1 MNLAIYLCLGCMLA
15 FGILAATSRKLIISA
30 VALATVSAALG
41 VLMYV
46 LGAHSAA
53 IFEVSVCSGLVT
65 VIFISAVSLSNGDKQ
80 VEAQDIASV
89 PRKKRFLP
97 AILIGAGALLMIA
110 AGLSGFSLGEPA
122 AATSGASFQE
132 VFWETCQADIF
143 GQMVALIAGATAI
156 VVFFKES
163 EDK

>member
-15 FGILAATSRKLIISA
+15 FGVLAATSRKLILSA
-30 VALATVSAALG
+30 VALAVVSAALG

-46 LGAHSAA
+46 LGAHTAA

-80 VEAQDIASV
+80 IEAQDTAE
-89 PRKKRFLP
+89 PRRKKRFLP
-97 AILIGAGALLMIA
+97 LILIAAGAVLMIA
-110 AGLSGFSLGEPA
+110 AGLTGFSLGTP
-122 AATSGASFQE
+122 SASPSDAQFSE
-132 VFWETCQADIF
+132 VFWESCQADIF
-143 GQMVALIAGATAI
+143 GQMVALLAGASAI

-163 EDK
+163 ENK

>member
-1 MNLAIYLCLGCMLA
+1 MNLAIYVCLGCMLA
-15 FGILAATSRKLIISA
+15 FGIFAATSRKLIISA
-30 VALATVSAALG
+30 VALAIVSAALG

-80 VEAQDIASV
+80 VEAMDIAE
-89 PRKKRFLP
+89 PARKKRFLP
-97 AILIGAGALLMIA
+97 AILIGVGAILMIA
-110 AGLSGFSLGEPA
+110 AGLSGLSLGEPA
-122 AATSGASFQE
+122 AASGASFQE

-143 GQMVALIAGATAI
+143 GQMVALIAGAAAI